1 MFRHIPNI
9 LSAFRIGLV
18 PVFAITYFSDSPS
31 SHGWALVIFIVAGIT
46 DVIDGYIARKYNLIT
61 KIGTVLDPLAD
72 KLMQLMAIICL
83 SIDGLIPLWIMMV
96 LIVQEIGMIIAGVYM
111 YFREH
116 STVIPSNIFGKGA
129 TVLFA
134 LAIFITILFPDSLG
148 SLILVTLALG
158 LKLMALYT
166 YIHKYYTKIKPG
178 LPS

>member
-18 PVFAITYFSDSPS
+18 PVFAITYFSDGSGR
-31 SHGWALVIFIVAGIT
+31 HGWALAIFIIAGVT
-46 DVIDGYIARKYNLIT
+46 DVIDGSIARKYDLIT

-72 KLMQLMAIICL
+72 KLMQLTAIICL
-83 SIDGLIPLWIMMV
+83 SIDGLVPLWIMMV
-96 LIVQEIGMIIAGVYM
+96 LMIQEVGMIMAGIYM
-111 YFREH
+111 YLRAH
-116 STVIPSNIFGKGA
+116 STVIPSNVFGKGA
-129 TVLFA
+129 TGLFA
-134 LAIFITILFPDSLG
+134 LAILITILFPGSLG

-178 LPS
+178 IPR